1 MERGEEVRNGEE
13 KEGQGEE
20 EREHQSVSVPVLSS
34 KTARWLYCGPPAA
47 SRDITVTSYLCGRE
61 RLSVDLLCSGYTSV
75 AEPLLKL
82 IYLHAQQRGSCQ
94 EVRVLWVDHT
104 LFLSVVRA
112 TADLNVPQVQNGC
125 KHSEHVLLV
134 VFMETK

>member
-1 MERGEEVRNGEE
+1 MERGEEVRNGEK

-20 EREHQSVSVPVLSS
+20 EEEREHQSVPVLSS
-34 KTARWLYCGPPAA
+34 KTARWLYCGPPAP
-47 SRDITVTSYLCGRE
+47 SHDITVTSYLRGRE
-61 RLSVDLLCSGYTSV
+61 RLSVDLLCGGYTSV

-94 EVRVLWVDHT
+94 EVRVLWVNHT
-104 LFLSVVRA
+104 LFLSVVGP

-134 VFMETK
+134 VVMETE